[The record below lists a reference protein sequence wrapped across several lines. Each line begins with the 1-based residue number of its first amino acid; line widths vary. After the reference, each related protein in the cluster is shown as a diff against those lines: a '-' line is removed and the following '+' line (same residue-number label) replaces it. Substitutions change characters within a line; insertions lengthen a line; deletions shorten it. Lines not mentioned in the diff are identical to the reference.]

1 MDDFQ
6 SPDSDYYDYLKKQA
20 SKPSLVDERNH
31 PNHWFNRSADLHAS
45 ARVLWLAMNG
55 ALDGEDKDAGQSRGY
70 SYAVACNPVYYMLC
84 GLSLE
89 LIMKALLIQNGVAPD
104 NIKTHKFERLLQLL
118 NHSVDKKTRKLLQF
132 YEAMA
137 VWEGRYPTP
146 VGASDQGLI
155 DHWKLSSEV
164 LTSPVKKFK
173 GLEFRQS
180 NGAGDWDNFHA
191 LWRSFAD
198 KFTHS

>member
-6 SPDSDYYDYLKKQA
+6 YEYSDYYEYRKQQA
-20 SKPSLVDERNH
+20 NKPSLVDERNH
-31 PNHWFNRSADLHAS
+31 PNHWFNRAADLHAS

-55 ALDGEDKDAGQSRGY
+55 ALNDKVSGAGQSQGF

-89 LIMKALLIQNGVAPD
+89 LVIKALLVQNGIAPD
-104 NIKTHKFERLLQLL
+104 KIKTHKFDRLLQLL
-118 NHSVDKKTRKLLQF
+118 NHSVDKKTRKLLHF

-137 VWEGRYPTP
+137 VWDGRYPTP
-146 VGASDQGLI
+146 VDATDQSLK
-155 DHWKLSSEV
+155 DHWKLINDV
-164 LTSPVKKFK
+164 LTSPVKVIN

-180 NGAGDWDNFHA
+180 NGVGDWDNFNS

-198 KFTHS
+198 QFRH